1 MTKKEISQCIGI
13 FHFQRR
19 PSRGVLRKRCSET
32 KQQIYRRN
40 PCRSV
45 LSIKLLRNFIE
56 IAVRHGCSPV
66 NLLHIFRIPFPMN
79 TSGWL
84 LLHFCLIS
92 LLCPINNN
100 NFRNRLCKQ
109 FPELSVNIFF
119 TDNLSQFSSS
129 FNTLIRFYN
138 FRAFSNFFNT
148 NMNQISS
155 GKISNLTFFCKY
167 YFKCLVW
174 YKKGHL
180 EFSNFDWGCFFDRNF
195 IFEEN

>member
-1 MTKKEISQCIGI
+1 M
-13 FHFQRR
+13 
-19 PSRGVLRKRCSET
+19 
-32 KQQIYRRN
+32 QQIYRRN

-66 NLLHIFRIPFPMN
+66 NLLDIFRIPFPMN

-84 LLHFCLIS
+84 LLYFCLIS

-155 GKISNLTFFCKY
+155 GKILNLTFFCKF

-180 EFSNFDWGCFFDRNF
+180 EFSNFDRGCFF
-195 IFEEN
+195 